1 MDKTMT
7 RLLGAVGALA
17 AAGSAPVCAHA
28 ASSVAVPAAAPMQA
42 TSYADL
48 LRPVPNALAVLRA
61 PHRADAE
68 AAALAGDA
76 APEATLQEAQLVVI
90 QPHHHHHH
98 RYYRRRYYH
107 HHHHRYFRHHHHH
120 HHHNSD

>member
-1 MDKTMT
+1 MDMTMT

-17 AAGSAPVCAHA
+17 AAGSAPGRANA

-48 LRPVPNALAVLRA
+48 LRPVPNALAVLREQR
-61 PHRADAE
+61 RADAE
-68 AAALAGDA
+68 AEAAGT

-90 QPHHHHHH
+90 QPHHHHHHH